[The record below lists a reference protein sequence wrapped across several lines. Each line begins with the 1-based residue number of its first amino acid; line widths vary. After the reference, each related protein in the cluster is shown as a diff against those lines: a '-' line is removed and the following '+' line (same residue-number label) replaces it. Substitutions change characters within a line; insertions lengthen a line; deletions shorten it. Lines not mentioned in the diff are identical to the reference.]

1 MQRLSTY
8 IHELESWSNFTWRLD
23 QLILPL
29 SEVHFLQG
37 RILGK
42 MEALGFSLQKEAFL
56 ETLTLDVLKTSEIE
70 GERLNAEQVRSS
82 IARQLGLEI
91 AGSIPSDRHVD
102 GVVEMMLDATQN
114 FNDPLS
120 SDRLFNWHSALF
132 PTGRS
137 GMYPISVGRWRTD
150 KKGPMQVISGA
161 FGKEKI
167 HFQAPDSYKI
177 EPEMALFLEWFNTNN
192 TLDSVIKAGVAHLW
206 LLTIHPFDDGNG
218 RIARAVTDLLMA
230 RSDTSAQRF
239 YSLSAQIQLDRNAYY
254 TILEKTQKGNLDLTE
269 WLQWFLETLIKAL
282 KSTDTLLK
290 RVLFKGEFWQ
300 KNNLISL
307 NDRQKRMLNKI
318 LDGFDGHLTSDKW
331 AKISK
336 CSKDTAIRDLNDL
349 LSKNILQKDEAGGR
363 STRYRMS

>member
-1 MQRLSTY
+1 MQRLSPY

-70 GERLNAEQVRSS
+70 GECLNAEQVRSS

-91 AGSIPSDRHVD
+91 AGSVPSDRHVD

-114 FNDPLS
+114 FSDPLTP
-120 SDRLFNWHSALF
+120 DRLFNWHSALF

-137 GMYPISVGRWRTD
+137 GMYPISVGQWRTD
-150 KKGPMQVISGA
+150 KKGPMQVVSGA

-230 RSDTSAQRF
+230 RSDTSTQRF

-282 KSTDTLLK
+282 KATDTLLK
-290 RVLFKGEFWQ
+290 RVLLKGEFWQ
-300 KNNLISL
+300 KNSLISL
-307 NDRQKRMLNKI
+307 SDRQKRMLNKI
-318 LDGFDGHLTSDKW
+318 LDGFDGHLSSDKW

>member
-1 MQRLSTY
+1 MQRLSPY

-70 GERLNAEQVRSS
+70 GECLNAEQVRSS
-82 IARQLGLEI
+82 IARHLGLEI
-91 AGSIPSDRHVD
+91 AGSIPSDHHVD

-114 FNDPLS
+114 FSDPLNP
-120 SDRLFNWHSALF
+120 DRLFNWHSALF

-137 GMYPISVGRWRTD
+137 GMYPISVGQWRTD
-150 KKGPMQVISGA
+150 KKGPMQVVSGA

-177 EPEMALFLEWFNTNN
+177 EPEMARFLDWFNTNN

-230 RSDTSAQRF
+230 RSDTSTQRF

-290 RVLFKGEFWQ
+290 RVLLKGEFWQ
-300 KNNLISL
+300 KNSLISL

>member
-1 MQRLSTY
+1 
-8 IHELESWSNFTWRLD
+8 
-23 QLILPL
+23 
-29 SEVHFLQG
+29 
-37 RILGK
+37 
-42 MEALGFSLQKEAFL
+42 
-56 ETLTLDVLKTSEIE
+56 
-70 GERLNAEQVRSS
+70 
-82 IARQLGLEI
+82 
-91 AGSIPSDRHVD
+91 
-102 GVVEMMLDATQN
+102 
-114 FNDPLS
+114 
-120 SDRLFNWHSALF
+120 
-132 PTGRS
+132 
-137 GMYPISVGRWRTD
+137 
-150 KKGPMQVISGA
+150 
-161 FGKEKI
+161 
-167 HFQAPDSYKI
+167 
-177 EPEMALFLEWFNTNN
+177 MALFLEWFNTNN

-300 KNNLISL
+300 KNSLISL

>member
-1 MQRLSTY
+1 MQRLSPY

-91 AGSIPSDRHVD
+91 AGSVPSDRHVD

-114 FNDPLS
+114 FSDPLTP
-120 SDRLFNWHSALF
+120 DRLFNWHSALF

-137 GMYPISVGRWRTD
+137 GMYPISVGQWRTD
-150 KKGPMQVISGA
+150 KKGPMQVVSGA

-230 RSDTSAQRF
+230 RSDTSTQRF

-282 KSTDTLLK
+282 KATDTLLK
-290 RVLFKGEFWQ
+290 RVLLKGEFWQ
-300 KNNLISL
+300 KNSLISL
-307 NDRQKRMLNKI
+307 SDRQKRMLNKI

>member
-1 MQRLSTY
+1 MQRLNTY
-8 IHELESWSNFTWRLD
+8 IHEFESWSNFTWRLD

-42 MEALGFSLQKEAFL
+42 MEALGFFLQNEAFL

-114 FNDPLS
+114 FNDPLT

-132 PTGRS
+132 PSGRS
-137 GMYPISVGRWRTD
+137 GMYPISVGQWRTD
-150 KKGPMQVISGA
+150 KKGPMQVVSGV
-161 FGKEKI
+161 FGNEKV
-167 HFQAPDSYKI
+167 HFQAPDSAKI
-177 EPEMALFLEWFNTNN
+177 PAEMALFLDWFNTNN
-192 TLDSVIKAGVAHLW
+192 TLDSVIKAGIAHLW

-218 RIARAVTDLLMA
+218 RIARAMTDLLMA

-269 WLQWFLETLIKAL
+269 WLTWFLQTLIKAL
-282 KSTDTLLK
+282 KSTDEVLK
-290 RVLFKGEFWQ
+290 KVLAKADFWQ
-300 KNNLISL
+300 KNSSISL
-307 NDRQKRMLNKI
+307 NERQKKMLNKI
-318 LDGFDGHLTSDKW
+318 LDDFDGNITSEKW
-331 AKISK
+331 AKICK

-349 LSKNILQKDEAGGR
+349 LSKNILKKDDAGGR

>member
-1 MQRLSTY
+1 MQRLNAY

-42 MEALGFSLQKEAFL
+42 MEALSFSLQNEAFL

-114 FNDPLS
+114 FNDPLT

-132 PTGRS
+132 PSGRS
-137 GMYPISVGRWRTD
+137 GMYPISVGQWRTD
-150 KKGPMQVISGA
+150 KKGPMQVVSGA
-161 FGKEKI
+161 FGNEKV
-167 HFQAPDSYKI
+167 HFQAPDSAKI
-177 EPEMALFLEWFNTNN
+177 SAEMALFLDWFNTNN

-218 RIARAVTDLLMA
+218 RIARAMTDLLMA

-239 YSLSAQIQLDRNAYY
+239 YSLSAQIQLDRIAYY

-269 WLQWFLETLIKAL
+269 WLTWFLQTLIKAL
-282 KSTDTLLK
+282 KSTDEVLK
-290 RVLFKGEFWQ
+290 KVLAKAVFWQ
-300 KNNLISL
+300 KNSSISL
-307 NDRQKRMLNKI
+307 NERQKKMLSKI
-318 LDGFDGHLTSDKW
+318 LDGFDDNITSEKW
-331 AKISK
+331 AKICK

-349 LSKNILQKDEAGGR
+349 LSKNILQKDDAGGR

>member
-1 MQRLSTY
+1 MQRLNTY
-8 IHELESWSNFTWRLD
+8 IHELKSWSNFTWRLD

-37 RILGK
+37 RILGR
-42 MEALGFSLQKEAFL
+42 MEALGFSLQNEAFL

-70 GERLNAEQVRSS
+70 GERLNEEQVRSS

-91 AGSIPSDRHVD
+91 AGSIPSNRHVD

-114 FNDPLS
+114 FNDPLT
-120 SDRLFNWHSALF
+120 SDRLFSWHSALF
-132 PTGRS
+132 PSGRS
-137 GMYPISVGRWRTD
+137 GMYPISVGQWRTD
-150 KKGPMQVISGA
+150 KKGPMQVVSGA
-161 FGKEKI
+161 FGNEKV
-167 HFQAPDSYKI
+167 HFQAPDSTKI
-177 EPEMALFLEWFNTNN
+177 PAEMALFLDWFNTNN

-218 RIARAVTDLLMA
+218 RIARAMTDLLMA

-239 YSLSAQIQLDRNAYY
+239 YSLSTQIQLDRNAYY

-269 WLQWFLETLIKAL
+269 WLTWFLQTLIKAL
-282 KSTDTLLK
+282 KSTDEVLK
-290 RVLFKGEFWQ
+290 KVLTKAEFWQ
-300 KNNLISL
+300 KNSTISL
-307 NDRQKRMLNKI
+307 NERQKKMLNKF
-318 LDGFDGHLTSDKW
+318 LDGFDGNITSEKW
-331 AKISK
+331 AKICK

-349 LSKNILQKDEAGGR
+349 LSKNILQKDDVGGR